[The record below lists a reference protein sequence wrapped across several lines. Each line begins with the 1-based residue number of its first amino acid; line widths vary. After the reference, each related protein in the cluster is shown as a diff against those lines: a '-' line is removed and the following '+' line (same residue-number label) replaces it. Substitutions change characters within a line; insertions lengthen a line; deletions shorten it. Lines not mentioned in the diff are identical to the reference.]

1 MVKFYTEMCD
11 VPDGLEVVRDNEEY
25 FARVTIKKLDVSVG
39 ALLKHTDKCSYVDS
53 RRFKDRFGYDLPWRS
68 LSTGGKT
75 VLNAYYSPDKVF
87 SCIEC
92 GQNALIDATHLSEGM
107 FVDGVPFSYSDTD
120 NVSGDVNGETYSSV
134 KEVKDAYC

>member
-1 MVKFYTEMCD
+1 MVKFYTDMCD
-11 VPDGLEVVRDNEEY
+11 VPEDLEVVKDNEEY
-25 FARVTIKKLDVSVG
+25 FSRVTIKKVDES
-39 ALLKHTDKCSYVDS
+39 ASNLLPHTDRCKYVDS

-92 GQNALIDATHLSEGM
+92 GQNALIDATHLDRGM
-107 FVDGVPFSYSDTD
+107 FVDGMPYSDSD
-120 NVSGDVNGETYSSV
+120 ADPIDVIVDGEKYKSV
-134 KEVKDAYC
+134 QEVKDAYC